1 VIVLGFDTA
10 TRSTAVGLRLAEG
23 DTLQSRDDPGPDEHP
38 GHATRLL
45 GMTDELLT
53 RAGIGWSALERIA
66 VGLGPG
72 TFTGL
77 RVGVATARG
86 LAQSLEIELVGV
98 SSLRAL
104 AAGGA
109 GSGKGGGVA
118 VSGGV
123 AMRGGV
129 AMEEE
134 VDPDMSGLLAV
145 LDARRGEAFAAAYR
159 MTERG
164 LAEELVPARA
174 LAPEDLGSIVAQ
186 AEAQRGGEHGRL
198 WWAIGDGAIRFRGQL
213 EAAGVAVAPDSSP
226 LHLLSAEAICDL
238 GARAA
243 AVASYEAIV
252 PDYCRRPDAEI
263 ALERAGD
270 RPGASARLGG
280 RARSEG
286 CAGSGGVHA
295 REER

>member
-10 TRSTAVGLRLAEG
+10 TRSTAVGLRLAVGE
-23 DTLQSRDDPGPDEHP
+23 TLQSRDDPGPSEHP

-45 GMTDELLT
+45 GMADELLT

-86 LAQSLEIELVGV
+86 LAQSLGVELVGV

-104 AAGGA
+104 AEGGHAGIGE
-109 GSGKGGGVA
+109 
-118 VSGGV
+118 
-123 AMRGGV
+123 AMRAGIGESGLGEG
-129 AMEEE
+129 ARPGMDPGMEQP
-134 VDPDMSGLLAV
+134 DPASRDVSHLLAV

-159 MTERG
+159 VTDLG
-164 LAEELVPARA
+164 SAEELVAPRA
-174 LAPEDLGSIVAQ
+174 LAPEHLGDIVEQ
-186 AEAQRGGEHGRL
+186 AAQREGGDSGRL
-198 WWAIGDGAIRFRGQL
+198 WRAIGDGAVRFRGQL

-238 GARAA
+238 GASAA
-243 AVASYEAIV
+243 AAASWEAIV
-252 PDYCRRPDAEI
+252 PDYGRRPDAEI
-263 ALERAGD
+263 ALERASGLE
-270 RPGASARLGG
+270 GEQVSA
-280 RARSEG
+280 
-286 CAGSGGVHA
+286 GVHA
-295 REER
+295 REGR

>member
-10 TRSTAVGLRLAEG
+10 TSSTAVGLRLG
-23 DTLQSRDDPGPDEHP
+23 DGSTLQARDDPSPTHPTGLHP
-38 GHATRLL
+38 GHTTRLL
-45 GMTDELLT
+45 QMAGELLA

-104 AAGGA
+104 AEGILGA
-109 GSGKGGGVA
+109 EPLADEPDGSYNDRV
-118 VSGGV
+118 
-123 AMRGGV
+123 
-129 AMEEE
+129 
-134 VDPDMSGLLAV
+134 LAV

-159 MTERG
+159 VSDRG
-164 LAEELVPARA
+164 SVEELVPPRA
-174 LAPEDLGSIVAQ
+174 LAPVDLGSIVAQ
-186 AEAQRGGEHGRL
+186 AEAQRGDEQGGR
-198 WWAIGDGAIRFRGQL
+198 WQAIGDGAVRFRGRLQD
-213 EAAGVAVAPDSSP
+213 AGVAVPPDSSP

-238 GARAA
+238 GARAE
-243 AVASYEAIV
+243 AVASCEAIL

-263 ALERAGD
+263 ALEGTQARG
-270 RPGASARLGG
+270 GA
-280 RARSEG
+280 
-286 CAGSGGVHA
+286 
-295 REER
+295 EE